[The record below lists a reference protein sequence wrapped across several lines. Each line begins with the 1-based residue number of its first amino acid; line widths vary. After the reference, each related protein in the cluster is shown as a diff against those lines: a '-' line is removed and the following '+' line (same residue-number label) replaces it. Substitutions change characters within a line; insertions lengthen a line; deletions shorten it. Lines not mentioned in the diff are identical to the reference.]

1 MIAKPVSLCRLTPGL
16 GEIIREKRRITMS
29 HKIGRLTAV
38 LLSAVLLCCI
48 LPIHQ
53 LAAGPSVTSLA
64 AAQVTVRFH
73 ANGGSSEAPGAMSG
87 EQGQQ
92 FTLPQ
97 TRVYAPMGLTN
108 LYFVGWSERS
118 SAAVPDYLPGDQV
131 YLTRDMDLYAVFS
144 ETPPAFGPDPGQ
156 SEDPT
161 TPVKPGTGSSPS
173 SFTIKTGAH
182 TKYMSGVNDGLF
194 HPSQAL
200 TRAELA
206 QMLYNIV
213 VERPSMGASFGDVPS
228 NSWYAPAVNAM
239 AGLGILPGYSD
250 GSFRP
255 TQAVTRAE
263 SAAALA
269 QLIPAGGQTKAFR
282 DVPSSHPGYAAIS
295 AVGGYGLFSGDE
307 NGSFNPSASFQR
319 AEAAV
324 VFNKLLGRVPDT
336 SAIYSKSLRYFPDV
350 PTGHWAYGHVMEA
363 TTTHGHTPTGSGEL
377 WRDVQTEPVPLAD
390 GLYRINGWLYCVS
403 GRQFLRS
410 AAKDC
415 FYFDAEG
422 RYTTGDADL
431 DAKLNALVEKYTND
445 SMTRDQKLRALYN
458 YCRDNFSYLKRPL
471 LKTGATSWEPEYASA
486 FLSMKKGNCFSFSS
500 LFCLLARE
508 LGQPAYT
515 VIGGLGK
522 SVSPH
527 GWVEIKLDGTNY
539 MFDPQLEWRYVH
551 DYGRK
556 SHNLF
561 KVLPQNTSHLYTKL
575 SGGTP

>member
-1 MIAKPVSLCRLTPGL
+1 
-16 GEIIREKRRITMS
+16 MS
-29 HKIGRLTAV
+29 RKLGRLTAA
-38 LLSAVLLCCI
+38 LLSVVLLCCI
-48 LPIHQ
+48 LPIRE
-53 LAAGPSVTSLA
+53 LAAETSLLPAA
-64 AAQVTVRFH
+64 AAQVSVRFH
-73 ANGGSSEAPGAMSG
+73 ANGGSSEAPDPMSG
-87 EQGQQ
+87 SQGQQ

-97 TRVYAPMGLTN
+97 TRVHVPYGLAD

-118 SAAVPDYLPGDQV
+118 SAAVPDYLPGDQI

-144 ETPPAFGPDPGQ
+144 ETPPAFGPDPSQELPSQPEPGQ
-156 SEDPT
+156 PNA
-161 TPVKPGTGSSPS
+161 PS
-173 SFTIKTGAH
+173 RPASFTIKTGAH
-182 TKYMSGVNDGLF
+182 TKYMSGADDGLF

-206 QMLYNIV
+206 QMLSSIV
-213 VERPSMGASFGDVPS
+213 ADRPGTGASFSDVPS
-228 NSWYAPAVNAM
+228 DAWYAPAVGAM
-239 AGLGILPGYSD
+239 AGLGILPGYGD

-269 QLIPAGGQTKAFR
+269 QLIPSGGQTRTLR
-282 DVPSSHPGYAAIS
+282 DVPSSHPNYAAIS
-295 AVGGYGLFSGDE
+295 AVGGCGLFSGDP
-307 NGSFNPSASFQR
+307 NGSFNPSAGFQR

-324 VFNKLLGRVPDT
+324 VFNKLLGRVPDPT
-336 SAIYSKSLRYFPDV
+336 AIYGKNLRYFPDV
-350 PTGHWAYGHVMEA
+350 PTGHWAYAQVMEA
-363 TTTHGHTPTGSGEL
+363 STTHGHTPTGLGEL
-377 WRDVQTEPVPLAD
+377 WRDIQVEPVPLAD
-390 GLYRINGWLYCVS
+390 GFYRMLGRLYCVS
-403 GRQFLRS
+403 GGQFLRS

-431 DAKLNALVEKYTND
+431 DIKLNALVEQYTND

-471 LKTGATSWEPEYASA
+471 LATGTTGWEPEYAST
-486 FLSMKKGNCFSFSS
+486 FLATKKGNCFSFSS
-500 LFCLLARE
+500 LFCLLARNV
-508 LGQPAYT
+508 GQPAYT

-522 SVSPH
+522 KVSPH
-527 GWVEIKLDGTNY
+527 GWVEIKLDGVNY

-561 KVLPQNTSHLYTKL
+561 KVLPKNTSHLYTKL

>member
-1 MIAKPVSLCRLTPGL
+1 MSQKMRRLIAAS
-16 GEIIREKRRITMS
+16 
-29 HKIGRLTAV
+29 
-38 LLSAVLLCCI
+38 LSAVLLCLTI
-48 LPIHQ
+48 HVLATEPISP
-53 LAAGPSVTSLA
+53 AATVA

-73 ANGGSSEAPGAMSG
+73 ANGGSSAAPASMSG

-97 TRVYAPMGLTN
+97 TGVHAPTGLTD

-118 SAAVPDYLPGDQV
+118 SAAAADYLPGDEF
-131 YLTRDMDLYAVFS
+131 YLTRDMDLYAIFS
-144 ETPPAFGPDPGQ
+144 QTPPSFPVEG
-156 SEDPT
+156 EDPA
-161 TPVKPGTGSSPS
+161 KPDRGDAVRPAA
-173 SFTIKTGAH
+173 FTVKTGGH
-182 TKYMSGVNDGLF
+182 TKYMSGGNDGLF

-206 QMLYNIV
+206 QMLQNIV
-213 VERPSMGASFGDVPS
+213 AERPAARASFADVPGYA
-228 NSWYAPAVNAM
+228 WYAQAVGDM
-239 AGLGILPGYSD
+239 AALGILPGYGD

-269 QLIPAGGQTKAFR
+269 QLIPTGGTVKTFR
-282 DVPSSHPGYAAIS
+282 DVPTGHPSYAAIS
-295 AVGGYGLFSGDE
+295 AVGGYGLFSGDDAG
-307 NGSFNPSASFQR
+307 NFNPSAGFGR

-324 VFNKLLGRVPDT
+324 VFNKLLGRVPD
-336 SAIYSKSLRYFPDV
+336 SGAVYSQNLRYFPDV
-350 PTGHWAYGHVMEA
+350 PTSHWAYAQVMEA
-363 TTTHGHTPTGSGEL
+363 TTSHGHTSTGYGEQ
-377 WRDVQTEPVPLAD
+377 WYDIQRESVPLAD
-390 GLYRINGWLYCVS
+390 GFYRINGRLYCVS
-403 GRQFLRS
+403 EGQFLRS
-410 AAKDC
+410 AAKEC

-422 RYTTGDADL
+422 RYTTGDAGL
-431 DAKLNALVEKYTND
+431 DDKLNALVEQYTNT
-445 SMTRDQKLRALYN
+445 SMTRDQQLRALYN

-471 LKTGATSWEPEYASA
+471 LETGATGWEPEYASA
-486 FLSMKKGNCFSFSS
+486 FLSMGKGNCFSFSS

-508 LGQPAYT
+508 IGQPAYT

-522 SVSPH
+522 NASPH
-527 GWVEIKLDGTNY
+527 GWVEIKLDGKNY

-561 KVLPQNTSHLYTKL
+561 KVFPQNTGHTYKKL